1 MPKDDW
7 QIDPSK
13 TAVLVVDMQKAFL
26 DPEAPR
32 QLPGGRETVPQIN
45 ELTELGRKLRMPVV
59 FLRHANRP
67 DLSDYGLRKEFN
79 VPEEHQFQVIEG
91 MIGAEF
97 DTDLNIAEE
106 DHVVTK
112 IRYSAF
118 IGGSSTLEPLLR
130 GLGCDSIILCGI
142 LTDRCVLTT
151 AMCAMM
157 LDFKVFCISD
167 LTATLSEERQRLAL
181 EMIDERYAKVMT
193 FAQVTEELQRLL
205 ARAGV

>member
-1 MPKDDW
+1 M
-7 QIDPSK
+7 
-13 TAVLVVDMQKAFL
+13 
-26 DPEAPR
+26 
-32 QLPGGRETVPQIN
+32 
-45 ELTELGRKLRMPVV
+45 
-59 FLRHANRP
+59 
-67 DLSDYGLRKEFN
+67 DLKSD
-79 VPEEHQFQVIEG
+79 I
-91 MIGAEF
+91 
-97 DTDLNIAEE
+97 
-106 DHVVTK
+106 
-112 IRYSAF
+112 
-118 IGGSSTLEPLLR
+118 SSTLEPLLR